1 MKPGLLVASPQMRD
15 PNFEGAVVLLLT
27 SSSEGALGV
36 VVNRETQTRMGD
48 VIDEMDERSPA
59 CANRPVLW
67 GGPVEPGAGFVL
79 WAGEAAE
86 GWSFGPY
93 AVSPSRDR
101 LTELVVTRAGFTLI
115 LGYAGW
121 GAGQLEAEITGGS
134 WIPLEGDAAAV
145 LDAPLADRYDTAIRM
160 LGVEPEW
167 IWMTPVDE

>member
-27 SSSEGALGV
+27 STPEGALGV

-59 CANRPVLW
+59 NANRPVLW
-67 GGPVEPGAGFVL
+67 GGPVEPGSGFVL
-79 WAGEAAE
+79 WTGEAAE
-86 GWSFGPY
+86 GWAFGPH

-101 LTELVVTRAGFTLI
+101 LTELVLERTPFTLI

-121 GAGQLEAEITGGS
+121 GPGQLEGEITGGS
-134 WIPLEGDAAAV
+134 WIPLEGDAPDV
-145 LDAPLADRYDTAIRM
+145 LTAPVSDRYDAALRL
-160 LGVEPEW
+160 LGVDPGW